1 VRDLVTTVAQ
11 LTAVYV
17 TQHGTADW
25 PFHPLM
31 STQYYVSKDDAVAYY
46 MDYANSDDL
55 VRPLL
60 VNAVA
65 AELAFLTAATE
76 VMP

>member
-1 VRDLVTTVAQ
+1 
-11 LTAVYV
+11 
-17 TQHGTADW
+17 
-25 PFHPLM
+25 M
-31 STQYYVSKDDAVAYY
+31 SAQYYVSKDDAVGYY
-46 MDYANSDDL
+46 MDYANSDEL

-65 AELAFLTAATE
+65 AELAFLTAASE